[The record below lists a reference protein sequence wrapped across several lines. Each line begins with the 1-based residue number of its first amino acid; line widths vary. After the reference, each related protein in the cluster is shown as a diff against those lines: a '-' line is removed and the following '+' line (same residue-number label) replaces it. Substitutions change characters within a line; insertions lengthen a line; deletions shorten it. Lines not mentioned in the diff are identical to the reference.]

1 MTRGTKRSFPGL
13 GWRHGSLAAAAF
25 ALLLL
30 AGCSGGG
37 IGAPA
42 TTASTSAAPSAPTST
57 GAAQPPAPAS
67 ASTAPPAPAS
77 IGAAQ
82 PPAPAAP
89 STPLLKDKIANFF
102 SGATQKEPQPVAN
115 AQPNVECPFL
125 DIRQG
130 ASTLTFPPPPPDG
143 SNEAMALKYQG
154 IFVRAARD
162 CAVVNGQMVMRVGVQ
177 GRIIVGPAGGAG
189 HLDVPLRI
197 AVVSAPITAPKTV
210 ITRLIRIP
218 VTIGANDANVEFTH
232 IEEGLSFPMESSSSD
247 PYVAYIGFDPFGA
260 AAADQAKKPAPA
272 KKPKPSAKPNP
283 NAPTG

>member
-1 MTRGTKRSFPGL
+1 MTRGTKRAFAGS
-13 GWRHGSLAAAAF
+13 GWRHGSPAAAAF
-25 ALLLL
+25 AFLLL

-37 IGAPA
+37 APV
-42 TTASTSAAPSAPTST
+42 TTASTSP
-57 GAAQPPAPAS
+57 
-67 ASTAPPAPAS
+67 APPASTSTSPAPPAS
-77 IGAAQ
+77 TSAGAAQ

-89 STPLLKDKIANFF
+89 STPSLKDKIANFF
-102 SGATQKEPQPVAN
+102 SSATQREPQPVTN

-143 SNEAMALKYQG
+143 SNEAMSLKYQG

-218 VTIGANDANVEFTH
+218 VTIGANDANVDFTH
-232 IEEGLSFPMESSSSD
+232 IEEGLSFAMPSSSSD
-247 PYVAYIGFDPFGA
+247 PYIVYIGFDPFGA

>member
-1 MTRGTKRSFPGL
+1 MTRGTKRVFSRS
-13 GWRHGSLAAAAF
+13 GWRHGSPAGAVLA
-25 ALLLL
+25 LVLL

-37 IGAPA
+37 AGAPA
-42 TTASTSAAPSAPTST
+42 TTASTGSALPAPTST
-57 GAAQPPAPAS
+57 GAP
-67 ASTAPPAPAS
+67 
-77 IGAAQ
+77 

-89 STPLLKDKIANFF
+89 STPSFKDKIAGFF
-102 SGATQKEPQPVAN
+102 SRATQKEPQPVTN
-115 AQPNVECPFL
+115 AQPDVECPLL

-154 IFVRAARD
+154 MFVRAARD

-189 HLDVPLRI
+189 QIDVPLRI

-210 ITRLIRIP
+210 VTRLIRIP
-218 VTIGANDANVEFTH
+218 VTIGANDPNVDFTH
-232 IEEGLSFPMESSSSD
+232 IEEGLSFPMPSSSSD
-247 PYVAYIGFDPFGA
+247 PYLVYIGFDPYGA

-272 KKPKPSAKPNP
+272 KKPKPTAKPNP
-283 NAPTG
+283 HAPTG

>member
-1 MTRGTKRSFPGL
+1 MTRGTKRTFPGSS
-13 GWRHGSLAAAAF
+13 WRHGSPAAAAL

-37 IGAPA
+37 VGAPA
-42 TTASTSAAPSAPTST
+42 TTASTSAPAAGSTASTSA
-57 GAAQPPAPAS
+57 PAPA
-67 ASTAPPAPAS
+67 PA
-77 IGAAQ
+77 GAAQ

-89 STPLLKDKIANFF
+89 STPSLKDKIASFF
-102 SGATQKEPQPVAN
+102 SGATQKEPQPVTN
-115 AQPNVECPFL
+115 AQRDVECPFL

-143 SNEAMALKYQG
+143 GNEAMALKYQG
-154 IFVRAARD
+154 MFVRAARD

-189 HLDVPLRI
+189 HIDVPLRI

-218 VTIGANDANVEFTH
+218 VTIGANDANVDFTH
-232 IEEGLSFPMESSSSD
+232 IEDGLSFPMPSSSSD
-247 PYVAYIGFDPFGA
+247 SYLVYIGFDPLA
-260 AAADQAKKPAPA
+260 AAAQDQAKKPAPA
-272 KKPKPSAKPNP
+272 KKPKPAVKPNP

>member
-1 MTRGTKRSFPGL
+1 MTRATKRVFSRS
-13 GWRHGSLAAAAF
+13 GWRHWSPAGAVLA
-25 ALLLL
+25 LVLL

-37 IGAPA
+37 AGAPA
-42 TTASTSAAPSAPTST
+42 TTASTGS
-57 GAAQPPAPAS
+57 PPAPAS
-67 ASTAPPAPAS
+67 TGAPPPAPAS
-77 IGAAQ
+77 TGAP

-89 STPLLKDKIANFF
+89 STPSFKDKIAGFF
-102 SGATQKEPQPVAN
+102 SGATQKEPQPVTN
-115 AQPNVECPFL
+115 AQPDVECPLL

-189 HLDVPLRI
+189 QIDVPLRI
-197 AVVSAPITAPKTV
+197 AVVSAPITAPKTIV
-210 ITRLIRIP
+210 TRLIRIP
-218 VTIGANDANVEFTH
+218 VTIGANDPNVDFTH
-232 IEEGLSFPMESSSSD
+232 IEEGLSFPMPSSSSD
-247 PYVAYIGFDPFGA
+247 PYLVYIGFDPYGA

-272 KKPKPSAKPNP
+272 KKPKPTAKPNP

>member
-1 MTRGTKRSFPGL
+1 V
-13 GWRHGSLAAAAF
+13 AF

-37 IGAPA
+37 TGAPVA
-42 TTASTSAAPSAPTST
+42 TASTGAAPPAPTTT

-67 ASTAPPAPAS
+67 T
-77 IGAAQ
+77 GAAQ

-89 STPLLKDKIANFF
+89 STPSLKDKIANFF
-102 SGATQKEPQPVAN
+102 SGATQKEPQPVTN
-115 AQPNVECPFL
+115 AQPDVQCPFL

-143 SNEAMALKYQG
+143 SNEAMSLKYQG
-154 IFVRAARD
+154 MFVRAARD

-189 HLDVPLRI
+189 HIEVPLRI

-218 VTIGANDANVEFTH
+218 VTIGANDANVDFTH
-232 IEEGLSFPMESSSSD
+232 IEEGLSFPMESGSSD

-272 KKPKPSAKPNP
+272 KKPKPAVKPNP

>member
-1 MTRGTKRSFPGL
+1 MTRGTKRAFFRS
-13 GWRHGSLAAAAF
+13 GWRHGSHHGSPAAAAF

-37 IGAPA
+37 VGPA
-42 TTASTSAAPSAPTST
+42 TTAST
-57 GAAQPPAPAS
+57 
-67 ASTAPPAPAS
+67 ASTTA
-77 IGAAQ
+77 
-82 PPAPAAP
+82 PAPAAASAAQSP
-89 STPLLKDKIANFF
+89 APAAASTPSLKDKIASFF
-102 SGATQKEPQPVAN
+102 SGATQREPQPVTN

-143 SNEAMALKYQG
+143 SNEAMSLKYQG
-154 IFVRAARD
+154 MFVRAARD

-189 HLDVPLRI
+189 QVDVPLRI

-218 VTIGANDANVEFTH
+218 VTIGANDANVDFTH
-232 IEEGLSFPMESSSSD
+232 IEEGLSFPLPSSTSD
-247 PYVAYIGFDPFGA
+247 PYLVYIGFDPFGA

-272 KKPKPSAKPNP
+272 KKPKPAVKPNP

>member
-1 MTRGTKRSFPGL
+1 MTRGTKRVFSRS
-13 GWRHGSLAAAAF
+13 GWRHGSPAGAVLA
-25 ALLLL
+25 LVLL

-37 IGAPA
+37 AGAPA
-42 TTASTSAAPSAPTST
+42 TTASTGS
-57 GAAQPPAPAS
+57 
-67 ASTAPPAPAS
+67 APPAPTSA
-77 IGAAQ
+77 GAP

-89 STPLLKDKIANFF
+89 STPSFKDKIAGFF
-102 SGATQKEPQPVAN
+102 SGATQKEPQPVTN
-115 AQPNVECPFL
+115 AQPNVECPLL

-154 IFVRAARD
+154 MFVRAARD

-189 HLDVPLRI
+189 QIDVPLRI

-218 VTIGANDANVEFTH
+218 VMIGANDANVDFTH
-232 IEEGLSFPMESSSSD
+232 IEEGLSFPMPSSSSD
-247 PYVAYIGFDPFGA
+247 PYLVYIGFDPYGA

-272 KKPKPSAKPNP
+272 KKPKPTAKPNP

>member
-1 MTRGTKRSFPGL
+1 ML
-13 GWRHGSLAAAAF
+13 G
-25 ALLLL
+25 LLLL

-37 IGAPA
+37 AGTPA
-42 TTASTSAAPSAPTST
+42 TTASTASVPPAPPTAAPAAPSAPS
-57 GAAQPPAPAS
+57 
-67 ASTAPPAPAS
+67 
-77 IGAAQ
+77 
-82 PPAPAAP
+82 
-89 STPLLKDKIANFF
+89 LKDKIASFF
-102 SGATQKEPQPVAN
+102 SGATQREPQPVTN

-143 SNEAMALKYQG
+143 GNEAMSLKYQG

-189 HLDVPLRI
+189 HIDVPLRI

-210 ITRLIRIP
+210 VTKLIRIP
-218 VTIGANDANVEFTH
+218 VTIGANDPNADFTH
-232 IEEGLSFPMESSSSD
+232 IEEGLTFPMPSSASD
-247 PYVAYIGFDPFGA
+247 PYLVYIGFDPVGA
-260 AAADQAKKPAPA
+260 AATDQAKKPVAPA
-272 KKPKPSAKPNP
+272 KKPKPSVKPNP